1 MICMS
6 AISERLKRAR
16 ELAGFREAT
25 EAAQRHGWTVPTY
38 LSHENGTRGAPVA
51 KLTAYAGAFKVSLQ
65 WLLTGDDASRPAAAS
80 GVAEAY
86 DPPVAPNV
94 RGFAAAPAIGDWP
107 RDLPVYGTAI
117 GGNETLGAFEFNVG
131 DTIDHIRRPP
141 RLQGVKNAF
150 AVFAVGESMLPRIR
164 PGGPA
169 IVHPGVAPAPGDD
182 VLVELKPE
190 SEGAPHAALIKRLV
204 SRTETR
210 LRLQQFNPPDDN
222 IIVPMKRVLRLYRI
236 VPYEDLLGF

>member
-1 MICMS
+1 MPSMS
-6 AISERLKRAR
+6 ATSERLKQAR
-16 ELAGFREAT
+16 ELAGFKEAT

-51 KLTAYAGAFKVSLQ
+51 KLTAYAAAFKVSLQ
-65 WLLTGDDASRPAAAS
+65 WLLTGEDAGRPASAL
-80 GVAEAY
+80 GVAETY
-86 DPPVAPNV
+86 EPPSNV
-94 RGFAAAPAIGDWP
+94 RGFSPAPAIGEWP

-117 GGNETLGAFEFNVG
+117 GGDEDLGAFEFNVG
-131 DTIDHIRRPP
+131 DVIDNIRRPP

-182 VLVELKPE
+182 VLVELKPQ
-190 SEGAPHAALIKRLV
+190 SDGAPHAALIKRLV

-210 LRLQQFNPPDDN
+210 LRLQQFNPPNDN

>member
-1 MICMS
+1 MS
-6 AISERLKRAR
+6 ATSERLKRAR
-16 ELAGFREAT
+16 ELAGFTEAT

-51 KLTAYAGAFKVSLQ
+51 KLTAYADAFKVSLQ
-65 WLLTGDDASRPAAAS
+65 WLLTGEDAGRSGPAA
-80 GVAEAY
+80 GLAETY
-86 DPPVAPNV
+86 EPAPSSNV
-94 RGFAAAPAIGDWP
+94 RGFAAAPAIGEWP

-117 GGNETLGAFEFNVG
+117 GGDQNLGAFEFNVG

-182 VLVELKPE
+182 VLVELKPQA
-190 SEGAPHAALIKRLV
+190 EGAAHAALIKRLV
-204 SRTETR
+204 SRTESR
-210 LRLQQFNPPDDN
+210 LRLQQFNPPNDN
-222 IIVPMKRVLRLYRI
+222 IIVPMKRVLRVYRI